1 MNTDG
6 ADKTDTNAP
15 KQPPQKRRGWFRRN
29 WRRFVLLLF
38 VIILAGGGAL
48 YWNFFLRV
56 YNLRVCREAMKTI
69 AADKGMQETLG
80 PPIKNAYWPSQETMP
95 NARVENDEI
104 DVRWSIVGSKEQMAR
119 AHLNARR
126 RQGRWDIL
134 VLEVVPAGGKR
145 VSIHQAD
152 NGEDLPPLYVAPGAK
167 PEAPKTEEKKPD
179 TKGPDINVSIP
190 PGDAPAA
197 GK

>member
-6 ADKTDTNAP
+6 ADKTDTNVQ
-15 KQPPQKRRGWFRRN
+15 KQAPQKRRGWFRRN
-29 WRRFVLLLF
+29 WRRIVLLLF
-38 VIILAGGGAL
+38 VIIVAGGGAL

-56 YNLRVCREAMKTI
+56 YNLQVCREAMKTI

-80 PPIKNAYWPSQETMP
+80 QPIKNAYWPSQETMP
-95 NARVENDEI
+95 SARVENAEI

-134 VLEVVPAGGKR
+134 VLEVVTAGGKR

-152 NGEDLPPLYVAPGAK
+152 NGEDLPPLFQAPK
-167 PEAPKTEEKKPD
+167 PEPPKTGKKSD
-179 TKGPDINVSIP
+179 AQGPDININLPTP
-190 PGDAPAA
+190 PGNAPAEE
-197 GK
+197 KK